1 LGLSKDALQLVLKL
15 LIGTIVSLQAA
26 RQSFDVDLG
35 IGQLRFKSGRVVEFK
50 LAAGSSSSSLALQ
63 QAAVADSSAGC
74 SGNGV
79 SESRLDAAALSQLGG
94 SAGERAQLGSL

>member
-1 LGLSKDALQLVLKL
+1 VLKL

-50 LAAGSSSSSLALQ
+50 LAAGSSSSLAMQ
-63 QAAVADSSAGC
+63 QAAAAGSSAGC
-74 SGNGV
+74 SGMAAG
-79 SESRLDAAALSQLGG
+79 ERRLDAAALSQLGG
-94 SAGERAQLGSL
+94 SAGEWPQLNSTSDYHVLTC